1 MKTILVDLGN
11 TALKWAVLG
20 NEHEPHTVVH
30 RGAPES
36 LHDLYEVWQGEAPDA
51 VLGCTVAAPKLA
63 FSATKFFN
71 ACDIPWQW
79 VHSLPTFRCAQWEL
93 RNNYLHP
100 ELLGADRWCAAIG
113 AIDSAPAEAILIVQ
127 LGTATTVDAVLR
139 ESERH
144 YVFLGGRI
152 APGPTMMQQ
161 SLVNGT
167 AALTSDIGLWQSEPR
182 LTKDAIVTGIL
193 DSQAGLVRLAFEEL
207 AQQVRD
213 PASVRVVV
221 AGGSARFAQERMR
234 QVLPQMELRH
244 NLVFLG
250 LAALARARTG
260 S

>member
-36 LHDLYEVWQGEAPDA
+36 LHDLYEVWQCEAPDA

-100 ELLGADRWCAAIG
+100 ELLGADRWCAAI
-113 AIDSAPAEAILIVQ
+113 
-127 LGTATTVDAVLR
+127 
-139 ESERH
+139 
-144 YVFLGGRI
+144 GGRI

-244 NLVFLG
+244 NLVLLG

>member
-144 YVFLGGRI
+144 YVFLGGTYR
-152 APGPTMMQQ
+152 
-161 SLVNGT
+161 SRSN
-167 AALTSDIGLWQSEPR
+167 D
-182 LTKDAIVTGIL
+182 DATV
-193 DSQAGLVRLAFEEL
+193 SC
-207 AQQVRD
+207 
-213 PASVRVVV
+213 
-221 AGGSARFAQERMR
+221 
-234 QVLPQMELRH
+234 
-244 NLVFLG
+244 
-250 LAALARARTG
+250 
-260 S
+260 

>member
-36 LHDLYEVWQGEAPDA
+36 LHDLYEVWQCEAPDA

-144 YVFLGGRI
+144 YVFLGGTYSSR
-152 APGPTMMQQ
+152 
-161 SLVNGT
+161 SNY
-167 AALTSDIGLWQSEPR
+167 
-182 LTKDAIVTGIL
+182 DAT
-193 DSQAGLVRLAFEEL
+193 
-207 AQQVRD
+207 
-213 PASVRVVV
+213 V
-221 AGGSARFAQERMR
+221 AC
-234 QVLPQMELRH
+234 
-244 NLVFLG
+244 
-250 LAALARARTG
+250 
-260 S
+260 

>member
-36 LHDLYEVWQGEAPDA
+36 LHDLYEVWQCEAPDA

-182 LTKDAIVTGIL
+182 LTKDAIVWIPKPDWFDSHLKSLLNRYVIL
-193 DSQAGLVRLAFEEL
+193 HLSESLSREDLLDLLKNVCGRSCLKWSCV
-207 AQQVRD
+207 
-213 PASVRVVV
+213 
-221 AGGSARFAQERMR
+221 
-234 QVLPQMELRH
+234 
-244 NLVFLG
+244 
-250 LAALARARTG
+250 TI
-260 S
+260 